1 MSEST
6 RAYIYR
12 VILAVMAIALFKGL
26 VTQDEL
32 PLYLEVILSLLGLGS
47 AGLATANTS
56 TKK

>member
-12 VILAVMAIALFKGL
+12 VIVAVMAIALLKGL
-26 VTQDEL
+26 ITQDEL

-47 AGLATANTS
+47 AGLATAHTS